1 MGKYKYKHLWQLFMA
16 ISKYL
21 RSLFGLDKET
31 ILFLLILLLFIGSN
45 FYFLTSHFVYN
56 EKKHAEVALDVFS
69 EDKTHINYFYESSAS
84 PHTIFIPIAFLHK
97 FIQQF
102 MKNDF
107 EMAARTYVFLISIIF
122 LIITFIF
129 VKKLL
134 NPTIALL
141 SMLLLSVHPMFIVY
155 SKYIIADV
163 PFVFL
168 ASVSLLL
175 FYLAREVKKDCLVWK
190 YDVPSALL
198 LGLAFLTK
206 YNAVIV
212 YPIIGVYLIIIL
224 NLSWKDVTT
233 FNKKNIVP
241 LLKIGGFYGVISL
254 IIALPMIIWIKT
266 TYQHLIPVKWH
277 DSLFYEAW
285 KYFIPQLSS
294 YIMWVG
300 LFAGVLSVLFIMDLY
315 HRLKASQIITS
326 YKQMFM
332 HGFLFLTA
340 HSILFYFVRDS
351 LNPLGFR
358 GEMNLG
364 WIEQFIQGNFL
375 LLLFYFVLLIGE
387 LIVFYFFLLSC
398 EKNRLS
404 RFLGVWFL
412 VSILIMSL
420 TRPAN
425 RYLMIIFIPL
435 IIQSSLLVVNY
446 YKEKQL
452 SFLLWKTNILLNPKI
467 ITLVI
472 FVLHILVFVC
482 IDLLSNLYLLKL
494 GFIQT
499 PKFVSVS
506 ITPGQ

>member
-1 MGKYKYKHLWQLFMA
+1 MT

-21 RSLFGLDKET
+21 RSLFALDKET

-102 MKNDF
+102 MKNDI
-107 EMAARTYVFLISIIF
+107 EMAARTYIFMISIMF

-190 YDVPSALL
+190 YDIPSVLF

-224 NLSWKDVTT
+224 NLSWKDITT
-233 FNKKNIVP
+233 FNKKNILP

-254 IIALPMIIWIKT
+254 IIALPMMIWIKT

-285 KYFIPQLSS
+285 KYIIPQLSS
-294 YIMWVG
+294 YVMWVG
-300 LFAGVLSVLFIMDLY
+300 LFAGLLSLFFIIDLY
-315 HRLKASQIITS
+315 PKLKASKLITTQ
-326 YKQMFM
+326 KQMM
-332 HGFLFLTA
+332 LYAVLFLVA
-340 HSILFYFVRDS
+340 HSVLFYFVGKN

-364 WIEQFIQGNFL
+364 WIEQVIPSNFL
-375 LLLFYFVLLIGE
+375 VLLFYFILLIGE
-387 LIVFYFFLLSC
+387 LVVIYFILLCKEKDTLSKFLSI
-398 EKNRLS
+398 
-404 RFLGVWFL
+404 WFL
-412 VSILIMSL
+412 TSILVMSL

-425 RYLMIIFIPL
+425 RYVMIIFIPL
-435 IIQSSLLVVNY
+435 IIQSSLLIIKY
-446 YKEKQL
+446 YASNAKMV
-452 SFLLWKTNILLNPKI
+452 INPKI
-467 ITLVI
+467 MTFLIV
-472 FVLHILVFVC
+472 VLHVLIFLG
-482 IDLLSNLYLLKL
+482 IGLLSNLYLMKL

-499 PKFVSVS
+499 PKFVKISF
-506 ITPGQ
+506 